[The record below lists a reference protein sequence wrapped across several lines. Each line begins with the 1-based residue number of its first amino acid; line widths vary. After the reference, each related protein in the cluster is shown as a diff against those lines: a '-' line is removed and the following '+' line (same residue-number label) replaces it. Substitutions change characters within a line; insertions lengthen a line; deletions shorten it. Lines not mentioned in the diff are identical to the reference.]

1 MLLSLTLPGTS
12 MGAAGA
18 IGAGAV
24 GGGAA
29 NEVGEIEFNDCELN
43 GSQGFGMVTATC
55 TELVRP
61 VNPAEPNGAVLK
73 LKVAVIHSL
82 SPDPQPD
89 AFTVINGGPGGS
101 SIEFYVDGVNAF
113 QSILRER
120 DIVVVDQR
128 GTGAS
133 NPLDCPELEALSDS
147 FDEGEYAR
155 ATDNCLA
162 QLPSDPRFFTT
173 SIAVQDLE
181 AVREALGYSQLNIY
195 GVSYGTRVAQH
206 YLRRYPGSVRTLIID
221 GVVPHDLALG
231 PNAAINAQRTLD
243 RLFARCAATPQ
254 CHETYP
260 DLAESFQR
268 LRRRLLETPVTVD
281 LAHPVTGKQETLELT
296 YPHLLVTI
304 RLLSYQSETV
314 SLIPLIIDQAER
326 LENYLPIASNALQ
339 ILDSLSSAMR
349 FGMHNAV
356 ICAEDIPFLGTIN
369 TAELQAT
376 YMGGEQVA
384 ALQAICSRW
393 PHGLIDEDFRQPLNS
408 NVPTLL
414 LSGEEDPITPPF
426 YGDQVAEVLPNSLHL
441 VAAGQGHGVFA
452 RGCVPRLIAE
462 FIQAGELEPL
472 DVSCVSK
479 MAAAPFFINLLGPAP

>member
-1 MLLSLTLPGTS
+1 MQITFRTILLLGL
-12 MGAAGA
+12 
-18 IGAGAV
+18 IL
-24 GGGAA
+24 GGARGVA
-29 NEVGEIEFNDCELN
+29 ASTAAMAADQIEFSDCELS
-43 GSQGFGMVTATC
+43 GSQGFGKVTASC
-55 TELVRP
+55 TDFVRP
-61 VNPAEPNGAVLK
+61 VNPAEPNGPTLK

-82 SPDPQPD
+82 SPEPKPD

-101 SIEFYVDGVNAF
+101 SIELYVDGVNAF
-113 QSILRER
+113 RAILRER
-120 DIVVVDQR
+120 DIIVLDQR
-128 GTGAS
+128 GTGDS

-147 FDEGEYAR
+147 FDEDEYAF

-162 QLPSDPRFFTT
+162 QLTSDPRFFTT

-181 AVREALGYSQLNIY
+181 AVRKALGYSHLNIY

-206 YLRRYPGSVRTLIID
+206 YLRRYPGAVRTLIID
-221 GVVPHDLALG
+221 GVIPHDLALG

-260 DLAESFQR
+260 DLAASFQR
-268 LRRRLLETPVTVD
+268 LRNRLLETPVTVE
-281 LAHPVTGKQETLELT
+281 LAHPLSGKQETLELT
-296 YPHLLVTI
+296 YSHLLVTI

-339 ILDSLSSAMR
+339 ILDSLSNAMR

-356 ICAEDIPFLGTIN
+356 ICAEDVPFLGTIN

-376 YMGGEQVA
+376 YMGSEQVT

-393 PHGLIDEDFRQPLNS
+393 PNGLIDEDFRAPLNS
-408 NVPTLL
+408 NVPTLI

-426 YGDQVAEVLPNSLHL
+426 YGDQVASALPNSLHL
-441 VAAGQGHGVFA
+441 VAAGQGHGVFS
-452 RGCVPRLIAE
+452 RGCMPRLLAE
-462 FIQAGELEPL
+462 FVQTGELPL

-479 MAAAPFFINLLGPAP
+479 MAAEPFFINLLGPAP